1 MHDGDAVGLDV
12 VGDRVGSELVGD
24 NVGEA
29 VGSEVV
35 GDTDGDM
42 VGSELVSEA
51 EGVNVGFKVVSDAEG
66 DTVGETVGP
75 EVADAIG
82 GGELSEIDGSE
93 QSLSVSSSTCSSSP
107 ACIHSS
113 GEGGS
118 WMSCRMSESLSAWS
132 PSGVSGI
139 DAYRSAQAG
148 SWVRWT
154 GHGFLC
160 GHSKLYRYVSP

>member
-1 MHDGDAVGLDV
+1 MRVVRLPPSSSPLLDGSPMAFDGIAEGVIDGGDDGGGDGEAVGGTD
-12 VGDRVGSELVGD
+12 GDRVGSEV
-24 NVGEA
+24 VGEIDGEV

-35 GDTDGDM
+35 GDT
-42 VGSELVSEA
+42 VGSEAV
-51 EGVNVGFKVVSDAEG
+51 
-66 DTVGETVGP
+66 
-75 EVADAIG
+75 
-82 GGELSEIDGSE
+82 GELSEIDGSE

>member
-1 MHDGDAVGLDV
+1 MAFDGIAEGVIDGGDDGGGDGEAVGETDGDK
-12 VGDRVGSELVGD
+12 VGSEV
-24 NVGEA
+24 VGEIDGEV

-35 GDTDGDM
+35 GDT
-42 VGSELVSEA
+42 VGSEAV
-51 EGVNVGFKVVSDAEG
+51 
-66 DTVGETVGP
+66 
-75 EVADAIG
+75 
-82 GGELSEIDGSE
+82 GELSEIDGSE